1 MTPKV
6 NSRINCFGQGMR
18 TYDYVLA
25 MKEENNQFME
35 LDSPEDSDYSSDESI
50 DIDSA
55 SSEKPKCMSWFVC
68 SRGGENRVRILHYF
82 QVI

>member
-6 NSRINCFGQGMR
+6 NTRINCFGQGMR

-25 MKEENNQFME
+25 MKEENNQFMQ

-50 DIDSA
+50 DSA
-55 SSEKPKCMSWFVC
+55 SSEKPKCMSRFIC
-68 SRGGENRVRILHYF
+68 SSRGGENRVRILHYF
-82 QVI
+82 LVI